1 MILQTGPVRLALLNP
16 DGSKQKTLILPA
28 PEKGSPGLEWIKKA
42 STKEVV
48 DGGERTRLLGFLPQ
62 LTLSWSV
69 YDDTQ
74 ATGTGN
80 GQTPTLEA
88 LLVLLSQATG
98 TLRVSPGLSAGG
110 FTADQV
116 DVKEIGKVPGFYTG
130 IKVTFRA
137 RLARPARD
145 LEVF

>member
-1 MILQTGPVRLALLNP
+1 MLNP
-16 DGSKQKTLILPA
+16 DGSKAQTVILPA
-28 PEKGSPGLEWIKKA
+28 PEKGSPGMEWIKKS
-42 STKEVV
+42 STKELV

-74 ATGTGN
+74 ATGIGN
-80 GQTPTLEA
+80 GQTPNLEA
-88 LLVLLSQATG
+88 LLVLLSQGTG
-98 TLRVSPGLSAGG
+98 SLRVSPGMTAGG

-130 IKVTFRA
+130 IQVVFRA
-137 RLARPARD
+137 RLARPFRD